1 MHRYDAMFQILVG
14 SWTNPAHHAFYANG
28 NVLAWSQLLKYRRG
42 SMIPDNFGIDWASG
56 CYGGETTVHVP
67 GACQIYEHGGN
78 RTFLNL
84 SYSFYKELFWEEDIG
99 NGVWGYGVE
108 TGLCLNKMAAAL
120 GHEDDIAHWNS
131 SVGMNRYAAQLN
143 RSWEQD
149 TPNMFGS
156 TKGGM
161 GFGNIAPA
169 GTSVFPRAWVLAM
182 AEHWLDDSNRGFY
195 TAACPL
201 TRTALKD
208 WATHNPGV
216 FAVVPDANW
225 FMIRGLYLHQVDRL
239 ANKFLLAHL
248 SLYNQAWGGIPVA
261 PEGRR
266 TDFSLFGDQYSN
278 FNAGKL
284 LLLIEGTGG
293 LRYSVEEDSFTFAD
307 NLPTNWTFM
316 EFRIPVVKAA
326 GAAVAWVTARAE
338 RKCVGGRV
346 TKTSTVDGNPFAKL
360 EVRPWAED
368 ARVVGASPGAV
379 VNATPGH
386 VGWTLTGPSARAV
399 LTLDAG
405 SC

>member
-1 MHRYDAMFQILVG
+1 MD
-14 SWTNPAHHAFYANG
+14 
-28 NVLAWSQLLKYRRG
+28 NV
-42 SMIPDNFGIDWASG
+42 
-56 CYGGETTVHVP
+56 
-67 GACQIYEHGGN
+67 
-78 RTFLNL
+78 
-84 SYSFYKELFWEEDIG
+84 
-99 NGVWGYGVE
+99 
-108 TGLCLNKMAAAL
+108 
-120 GHEDDIAHWNS
+120 
-131 SVGMNRYAAQLN
+131 AAQLN
-143 RSWEQD
+143 RSWELD

-182 AEHWLDDSNRGFY
+182 AEHWLDVNDDTFSICLLSVPQRGARAPPNPKRLISLFQDPNKGFY

-216 FAVVPDANW
+216 FAVVPDSNW

-316 EFRIPVVKAA
+316 EFRLPVVKAA

-338 RKCVGGRV
+338 RKCEAGGRV

-368 ARVVGASPGAV
+368 AARVVGASPGAV

-386 VGWTLTGPSARAV
+386 VGWALTGPSARAV